1 MWDTVAMVC
10 HTAQEANRHLLNLG
24 LEVAKK
30 VSAE

>member
-1 MWDTVAMVC
+1 MTMVC
-10 HTAQEANRHLLNLG
+10 HTAQEAIRHLLNLG